1 MKRLLAIIFILILSL
16 TLTSCSHI
24 EDTNGPDDY
33 SLVKISDEEILGV
46 RSASTKIGAFES
58 QTGRTIKV
66 KVSKFSGVENLQ
78 SFKTT
83 NSDITFTVSVTV
95 TSGNFKAVLVQ
106 EGKIIHTFNNNAS
119 NQVVTV
125 KQGTGTVSFYV
136 AGESAKYNIT
146 LEYDN

>member
-1 MKRLLAIIFILILSL
+1 MKRLLTIIFIIFLSI

-46 RSASTKIGAFES
+46 RSASTKIGSF
-58 QTGRTIKV
+58 QTQAGRTIKV

-95 TSGNFKAVLVQ
+95 TSGNFKAMLVQ
-106 EGKIIHTFNNNAS
+106 EGKIIHTFNNNVS

-125 KQGTGTVSFYV
+125 KQGTGTVSLYV

-146 LEYDN
+146 LQYDN

>member
-1 MKRLLAIIFILILSL
+1 MKRLLTILFIIFLSI

-24 EDTNGPDDY
+24 EDKNGEDDF
-33 SLVKISDEEILGV
+33 SLVEISDEEILRG
-46 RSASTKIGAFES
+46 RSSSIKTGSFQT

-95 TSGNFKAVLVQ
+95 TSGNFKAMLVQ
-106 EGKIIHTFNNNAS
+106 EGKIIHTFNNNVS

>member
-1 MKRLLAIIFILILSL
+1 MKRLLTIIFIIFLSI

-46 RSASTKIGAFES
+46 RSASTKIGSFES

-66 KVSKFSGVENLQ
+66 KVSKFSGVEKLQ

-95 TSGNFKAVLVQ
+95 TSGNFKAMLVL
-106 EGKIIHTFNNNAS
+106 EGKIIPTFNNNVS

>member
-1 MKRLLAIIFILILSL
+1 MKRLLTIIFIIFLSI

-66 KVSKFSGVENLQ
+66 KVSKFSGVEKLQ

>member
-1 MKRLLAIIFILILSL
+1 MKRLLTIIFIIFLSI

-66 KVSKFSGVENLQ
+66 KVSKFSGVEKLQ

-146 LEYDN
+146 LQYDN

>member
-1 MKRLLAIIFILILSL
+1 MKRLLTVIFIIFLSI

-66 KVSKFSGVENLQ
+66 KVSKFSGVEKLQ

-95 TSGNFKAVLVQ
+95 NSGNFKAVLVQ

-146 LEYDN
+146 LQYDN